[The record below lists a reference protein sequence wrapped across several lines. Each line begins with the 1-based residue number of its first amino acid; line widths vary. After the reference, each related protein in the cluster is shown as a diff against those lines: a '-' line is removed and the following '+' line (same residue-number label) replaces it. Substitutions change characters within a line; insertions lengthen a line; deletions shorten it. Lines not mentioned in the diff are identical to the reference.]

1 MEPRASRISATASS
15 GEGQERGGERA
26 IAGMRVG
33 AILHPAVLLT
43 LACNW
48 RIDRFGCEG
57 FRTPAPVR
65 AAPPSWG
72 RHPQTFTNP
81 DSDQLDR

>member
-1 MEPRASRISATASS
+1 
-15 GEGQERGGERA
+15 
-26 IAGMRVG
+26 MRVG
-33 AILHPAVLLT
+33 AIT

-81 DSDQLDR
+81 DIDQLDR